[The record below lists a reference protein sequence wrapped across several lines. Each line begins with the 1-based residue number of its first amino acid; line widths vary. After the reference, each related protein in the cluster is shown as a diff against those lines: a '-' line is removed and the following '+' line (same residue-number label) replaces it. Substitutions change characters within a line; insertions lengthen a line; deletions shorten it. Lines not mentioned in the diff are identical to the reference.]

1 MKHRKTNKK
10 KLRNKKKTIKRQT
23 KKFNKMRKYNTS
35 SKTSSRKISN
45 KNMYSNSKQQ
55 RLKKKYIQA
64 LQSLNKSQYGGAFP
78 KDIIDNATKQLQS
91 KIQDYDTNTLTIHP
105 NSGYFSTLTESSLEF
120 IKKLNMYFLVMVLSF
135 GNDLFEKIIPNP
147 QAFQNASIQDIK
159 DQVFKS
165 SSFFNVLMR
174 TLSDKEFVE
183 KWQLMFKEFYDKLVS
198 PIVDGG
204 VETLEGQIEVYEQ
217 VLKNM
222 MYRFSKSVVLGLW
235 DGISG
240 ALDII
245 PGAGTVI
252 GVIEIIQMILQSLM
266 SIIHSIQGPVKFIV
280 DMSDVLGEIGKPL
293 KDTILQ
299 VEDIYNSFK
308 EIYDSVTAPIQDI
321 QQGIQSLN
329 TPPKLLS

>member
-1 MKHRKTNKK
+1 MKHKKTNKK
-10 KLRNKKKTIKRQT
+10 KIKNKKRTIKNHRRKSNT
-23 KKFNKMRKYNTS
+23 RKYNT
-35 SKTSSRKISN
+35 KRKKNTLSN
-45 KNMYSNSKQQ
+45 KNMYKNKQKF
-55 RLKKKYIQA
+55 KKKYIEA
-64 LQSLNKSQYGGAFP
+64 LQSLKNSQYGGAFP

-91 KIQDYDTNTLTIHP
+91 KIQNYDTNTLSIQP

-147 QAFQNASIQDIK
+147 QAFQNASIQEIK
-159 DQVFKS
+159 DQIFKS
-165 SSFFNVLMR
+165 SSFFTVLMR
-174 TLSDKEFVE
+174 ALSDKEFVE

-198 PIVDGG
+198 PIIDGG

-222 MYRFSKSVVLGLW
+222 MYRFSKSVLLGLW

-252 GVIEIIQMILQSLM
+252 GVIEIIQMILQSVM

-299 VEDIYNSFK
+299 VEDIYDSFK

-321 QQGIQSLN
+321 QQSIQNLN
-329 TPPKLLS
+329 APPKLLP